1 MERESKTPSAVY
13 METSRRYLSE
23 AAFFVACTH
32 LKGIVSEK
40 IVSEKLILGGV
51 AVLLAFYTGE
61 KGAGENFA

>member
-1 MERESKTPSAVY
+1 